1 MARSAFS
8 PFIFQLP
15 ATSGLMLRV
24 TSFLRKLCCP
34 GSINARLAPQ
44 SHVNRKHEAAAAIA
58 AFAAGSYKQRRQKR
72 ARARLRATNGFR
84 ERQLP

>member
-24 TSFLRKLCCP
+24 TSFLRKLSFP
-34 GSINARLAPQ
+34 GCINARLAPQ
-44 SHVNRKHEAAAAIA
+44 SHVNRK
-58 AFAAGSYKQRRQKR
+58 GNPRR
-72 ARARLRATNGFR
+72 RLRLSPPVPISSAGKSAR
-84 ERQLP
+84 GPVSRHEQVQGRQFP